1 MPAQSI
7 CQQASLYHY
16 TAGLQ
21 TAAAFQQKA
30 VKASTNKARH
40 IAVTELTNWLQQL
53 NLPDKSMQT
62 VMPEDILVFLVQQ
75 WLPNHAGS
83 VTSSAELKH
92 ESRAMRSCCASEFVI

>member
-1 MPAQSI
+1 M

-62 VMPEDILVFLVQQ
+62 VTPEDILVFLVQQ
-75 WLPNHAGS
+75 PICATETNNVLTGKLSDAECAFIQVS
-83 VTSSAELKH
+83 VLWQV
-92 ESRAMRSCCASEFVI
+92 ML